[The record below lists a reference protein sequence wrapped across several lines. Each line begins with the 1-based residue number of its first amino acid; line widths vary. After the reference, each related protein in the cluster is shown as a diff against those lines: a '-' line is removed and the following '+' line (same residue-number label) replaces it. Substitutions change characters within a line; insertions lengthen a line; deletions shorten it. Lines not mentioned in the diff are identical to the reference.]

1 MRSQKALISD
11 HEEEGGDE
19 EIKDVEDDV
28 DEERNEEEEKCKEQE
43 VIQSPA
49 PAAIFMQGQ
58 RFTTSTPASMRHQ
71 WNKCHHIT
79 SWSQGFFQQTIEAI
93 YIYIV

>member
-11 HEEEGGDE
+11 HEEEGQDE
-19 EIKDVEDDV
+19 EIKEVEDD

-49 PAAIFMQGQ
+49 PVAIFTQGQ
-58 RFTTSTPASMRHQ
+58 HFTTSTPVSMRHQ
-71 WNKCHHIT
+71 
-79 SWSQGFFQQTIEAI
+79 
-93 YIYIV
+93 

>member
-11 HEEEGGDE
+11 QEEKDEDE

-43 VIQSPA
+43 AIQSPV
-49 PAAIFMQGQ
+49 PAAIFTQGQ
-58 RFTTSTPASMRHQ
+58 RFTTSTPASRGHQ
-71 WNKCHHIT
+71 
-79 SWSQGFFQQTIEAI
+79 
-93 YIYIV
+93 

>member
-11 HEEEGGDE
+11 HEEEVEHE
-19 EIKDVEDDV
+19 EIKKVEDDV

-49 PAAIFMQGQ
+49 PVAIFTQGQ
-58 RFTTSTPASMRHQ
+58 RFTTSTPVSMRHQ
-71 WNKCHHIT
+71 WK
-79 SWSQGFFQQTIEAI
+79 
-93 YIYIV
+93 

>member
-1 MRSQKALISD
+1 MRSQKAMISD
-11 HEEEGGDE
+11 HEEEGEDE
-19 EIKDVEDDV
+19 EIKEAEAD

-71 WNKCHHIT
+71 WK
-79 SWSQGFFQQTIEAI
+79 
-93 YIYIV
+93 

>member
-11 HEEEGGDE
+11 QEEKDEDE
-19 EIKDVEDDV
+19 EIKEAEAD

-71 WNKCHHIT
+71 WK
-79 SWSQGFFQQTIEAI
+79 
-93 YIYIV
+93 

>member
-1 MRSQKALISD
+1 MRSQKAMISD
-11 HEEEGGDE
+11 QEEEGEDE
-19 EIKDVEDDV
+19 EIKEAEAD

-71 WNKCHHIT
+71 WK
-79 SWSQGFFQQTIEAI
+79 
-93 YIYIV
+93 

>member
-11 HEEEGGDE
+11 HEEEGEDE
-19 EIKDVEDDV
+19 EIKEVEDDV

-49 PAAIFMQGQ
+49 PVAIFTQGQ
-58 RFTTSTPASMRHQ
+58 RFTTSTPVSMRHQ
-71 WNKCHHIT
+71 WK
-79 SWSQGFFQQTIEAI
+79 
-93 YIYIV
+93 